1 MSAHSFLALSGS
13 EHSCIAFPAAKNIRR
28 TLNLSDVSENQAA
41 ATWGER
47 YDLSDASDILD
58 PHADILDPHADMGAE
73 ATGRTRTSSESDS
86 KSSSQSESGSES
98 LRVTGCQN
106 ARCIH

>member
-58 PHADILDPHADMGAE
+58 PHADMGAE
-73 ATGRTRTSSESDS
+73 ATGRTRTRSESDS
-86 KSSSQSESGSES
+86 ESSAQSESGSES
-98 LRVTGCQN
+98 LRVTGCQK